1 MTINKSMIKASG
13 PRDFRNARRLLP
25 SVTPPRLKFQ
35 GYVDFRLNPLIAS
48 QFDSSQNARIQMS
61 SLVQRAS
68 LPQVTFDTEIRK
80 QYNMRRVT
88 HKSVSYNTV
97 DITVVDTVN
106 SEWLT
111 MCMNYFGYHYMNPR
125 NRGDDRL
132 LQAFPSQ
139 AELASTPSQ
148 FGSGETGDRAFN
160 SNAAGYNLNADSS
173 FFDQIDIILYH
184 GAKGVQYSLIRPTM
198 TSFKFDELDYTS
210 TADFMKINMSFDYES
225 FTIRNS
231 INFNLDDAD
240 LSRFESFSGFILP
253 GTR

>member
-1 MTINKSMIKASG
+1 MIKASG

-48 QFDSSQNARIQMS
+48 QFDSSQNARLQMS

-68 LPQVTFDTEIRK
+68 LPQVTFDTNIRR

-88 HKSVSYNTV
+88 HRSVSYTSV
-97 DITVVDTVN
+97 SITVVDTVN
-106 SEWLT
+106 SEWMT

-125 NRGDDRL
+125 NRGSDRL
-132 LQAFPSQ
+132 LKPFPGQADLLSSPSEFGASAGGDQAFDS
-139 AELASTPSQ
+139 
-148 FGSGETGDRAFN
+148 N
-160 SNAAGYNLNADSS
+160 SAGFNLNLDSS

-198 TSFKFDELDYTS
+198 TSFKFDDLDYSATS
-210 TADFMKINMSFDYES
+210 EFMKIEMSFDYES
-225 FTIRNS
+225 FTVRNS
-231 INFNLDDAD
+231 VNFDLDNTD
-240 LSRFESFSGFILP
+240 LSRFDSFSDIILP